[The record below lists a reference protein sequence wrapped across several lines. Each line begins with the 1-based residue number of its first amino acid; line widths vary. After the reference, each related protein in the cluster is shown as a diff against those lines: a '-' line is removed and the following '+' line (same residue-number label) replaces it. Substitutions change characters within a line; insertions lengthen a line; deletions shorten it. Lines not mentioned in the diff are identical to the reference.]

1 MALMALILF
10 CQTLWLSEEIG
21 CVTSKGFGVK
31 RHLFDFSQGPWVSAT
46 NHSIMFLRDLMRPNE
61 KTT

>member
-46 NHSIMFLRDLMRPNE
+46 NHSIMFLREPL
-61 KTT
+61 